1 MMKWIALLTALI
13 FSVCTATVPARTD
26 AETAEP
32 QDELYDLA
40 GTVLEIAV
48 DHLLLLTP
56 DGIEVQA
63 NLFPETVYD
72 GESFGVGDL
81 VHVMYNGMMTRSLP
95 GQIAAMR
102 VSCWRMSGA
111 VAEMKEAGFL
121 LNRAEVGDQVFVH
134 TDAALL
140 ESIQVGSEVTV
151 YFNGIMTM
159 SLPGQITADRIV
171 VHE

>member
-26 AETAEP
+26 TETAEP

-40 GTVLEIAV
+40 GTVQEIAE

-95 GQIAAMR
+95 GQIAAMKA
-102 VSCWRMSGA
+102 SCWRLTGV
-111 VAEMKEAGFL
+111 VAEMAENGFL
-121 LNRAEVGDQVFVH
+121 INRADVGDQVFVH
-134 TDAALL
+134 ADAALL
-140 ESIQVGSEVTV
+140 ENVQEETEVTV